1 MTPYYQFTS
10 NSTTFTGTSIIHVP
24 FGFNDRIA
32 EKSMVIERSTI
43 TEEQGGG
50 GSGGGGSA
58 TTLVVKGCHLPLSI

>member
-10 NSTTFTGTSIIHVP
+10 NSMTLTWTAIIHVP
-24 FGFNDRIA
+24 FGFNDGIA
-32 EKSMVIERSTI
+32 EKSMVIERATI

-58 TTLVVKGCHLPLSI
+58 TKLVVKGC